1 GVAGFSVSFYHVA
14 ADDPVPHSFPTRRSS
29 DLTVSFSAQHDPSN
43 ADTAAGFH
51 YAYACDNGSLASAT
65 YGGSGTTA
73 THPCTFDDNGT
84 YTVKARIIDKDG
96 GFTEY
101 TTDVVVDNVAPTVT
115 APSDQSSNEG
125 ANHSFALGS
134 FSDPGTQDDPW
145 HVTVDWGDG
154 STADAFDTS
163 A

>member
-84 YTVKARIIDKDG
+84 KTEKHPTELQELA
-96 GFTEY
+96 FTEY
-101 TTDVVVDNVAPTVT
+101 TTHVEDNNVAPTV
-115 APSDQSSNEG
+115 
-125 ANHSFALGS
+125 
-134 FSDPGTQDDPW
+134 
-145 HVTVDWGDG
+145 
-154 STADAFDTS
+154 
-163 A
+163 